1 MLSRGKIPAM
11 ADELK
16 GRNINSRDEE
26 VAETPWGPDVP
37 VHRVR
42 AIGPGLRAA
51 YERYRLARAALRGGA
66 SDASSETVDAI
77 DPISPTRRIRD
88 IRF

>member
-1 MLSRGKIPAM
+1 MRSM

-37 VHRVR
+37 VHR
-42 AIGPGLRAA
+42 ATGINPGLRAA
-51 YERYRLARAALRGGA
+51 YQRYRLARAALRGGA
-66 SDASSETVDAI
+66 SDGSIEPIDAVEPI
-77 DPISPTRRIRD
+77 DPTRRIRD

>member
-1 MLSRGKIPAM
+1 M

-37 VHRVR
+37 VHR
-42 AIGPGLRAA
+42 AGALSPGLRAA
-51 YERYRLARAALRGGA
+51 YERYRLGRAALRGGA
-66 SDASSETVDAI
+66 SDASIEPVDAI
-77 DPISPTRRIRD
+77 EPISGTRRIRD